1 MTLQRMISRLFQR
14 GSDDSQSTPHAASRL
29 LTDIRTS
36 VDAEA
41 LALQAAVDASAPQA
55 ESTIKGVEELIS
67 TAYAGLLTRTE
78 ALFAPMIGRLEAQLS
93 QLLARTAPERLD
105 AVERDCAVEL
115 TRLHTQSRPLLVAA
129 KRSERSQRL
138 ALRAFRY
145 HHKLKREARY
155 PESRALHFSALAFVC
170 VIEAL
175 ANTYAFAQGS
185 NLGILGGLA
194 QALLI
199 ATVNVVFAFF
209 AGRVA
214 SGLFHSNWGIKVL
227 AAGLVGG
234 WAVFEG
240 LYALTV
246 AHYRIALLH
255 NVDTAPWVALKR
267 LQTMP
272 LAVDDVTSVLLT
284 IFTLAFGVAALL
296 TGLATDDCF
305 PGFGARTRAHK
316 ASATRLEVMRQNHL
330 GAIDAI
336 YLPGPAR
343 LMSVTAEAVGITDTY
358 RHTAERLKH
367 TAAALEHALD
377 EVSAAHRRALLSA
390 REAFANVTGRPLS
403 ASTPAPLTQGSLL
416 THTLSAIGETDRTL
430 TTFPARLARLEVER
444 AAAVTRIQRQHAA
457 ALEATPAFFAKT
469 DQLAETEFDQD
480 EQETAKALGHQHS
493 LWDENNAEC
502 DVTKRGQD
510 HEQPVSVSATNPGTT
525 TNSTGGNGSEQITGR
540 AH

>member
-1 MTLQRMISRLFQR
+1 MTLQRFFSKLFRR

-29 LTDIRTS
+29 LADTRTS

-41 LALQAAVDASAPQA
+41 LALQAAVDVSGPQA
-55 ESTIKGVEELIS
+55 ESTIKGVEELIN

-78 ALFAPMIGRLEAQLS
+78 ALFAPAIGRLEAQLS
-93 QLLARTAPERLD
+93 HLLARTAPERLD

-145 HHKLKREARY
+145 HHKLNREARY

-175 ANTYAFAQGS
+175 ANTFAFAQGS

-199 ATVNVVFAFF
+199 AAVNVVFAFF
-209 AGRVA
+209 AGRIA
-214 SGLFHSNWGIKVL
+214 SGLFHRNWGIKSL
-227 AAGLVGG
+227 AASLVGG
-234 WAVFEG
+234 WAVFES

-246 AHYRIALLH
+246 AHYRIALL
-255 NVDTAPWVALKR
+255 NDVDTASWVALKR

-272 LAVDDVTSVLLT
+272 LTIDDVTSVLLT
-284 IFTLAFGVAALL
+284 VFTLAFGVAALL
-296 TGLATDDCF
+296 TGLATDDRF

-316 ASATRLEVMRQNHL
+316 ATRTRLETLRQNHL

-336 YLPGPAR
+336 YLPGPTR

-358 RHTAERLKH
+358 RHTVERLKH
-367 TAAALEHALD
+367 TAAALEHALG
-377 EVSAAHRRALLSA
+377 EVSAAYRQAVLSA
-390 REAFANVTGRPLS
+390 REAFVNVTGRPLA
-403 ASTPAPLTQGSLL
+403 ASTLAPLPQGNLL
-416 THTLSAIGETDRTL
+416 TQTLSALGEADRTL

-444 AAAVTRIQRQHAA
+444 AAAVTRLQQRHAA

-480 EQETAKALGHQHS
+480 EQEAVQTLGRQHS
-493 LWDENNAEC
+493 LWDETNAEC
-502 DVTKRGQD
+502 DVTGQRHGED
-510 HEQPVSVSATNPGTT
+510 EPALVSAVGPGVKTDPT
-525 TNSTGGNGSEQITGR
+525 KGNGSEQAKGR